1 MDYKKNLKMNE
12 TLEKEQMMKQMNS
25 NLQNKM
31 HKQRQKW
38 SIFMYKL
45 RIKEMSVLEILD
57 LVGVQ
62 KSIHPVQDTTAAPTQ
77 LYIRKNSPNSDL
89 QNYLNQFNVRT
100 VHY

>member
-1 MDYKKNLKMNE
+1 VKEKGVTKIEWIIKKNLKMNE

-45 RIKEMSVLEILD
+45 RIKKMSVLEILD

-62 KSIHPVQDTTAAPTQ
+62 KSIHPIQDTTAAPTQ
-77 LYIRKNSPNSDL
+77 LYIRTAQIL
-89 QNYLNQFNVRT
+89 TYRT
-100 VHY
+100 T